1 MNSINKQIM
10 IIAGEASGDQRGAE
24 VATALLAHDSNLRLY
39 GIGGEHMRAAGVETL
54 VDVSQL
60 AIMGF
65 VEVIVHLPRIMK
77 IFKFTKKLLLKRK
90 PDLLILVDYP
100 GFNLRLAK
108 FAKQLN
114 IKVLFYI
121 SPQVWAWRQHRVK
134 KIAKVVDH
142 MAVIFPFEKQFYQ
155 DHHVPVTYVGHPLT
169 QKLKNKISQADA
181 RIKLDITPQQK
192 MIALLPGSREGEIN
206 RILPELIKA
215 TELISARTPNSVFYL
230 AIASTI
236 QIENIKNAIK
246 VSKANIKIGRGKTY
260 EIISA
265 ADVVLTAS
273 GTATLET
280 ALLNKPMVTIYRV
293 SSLTAFIVRKMIKI
307 PYVSLCNIV
316 AGEQVV
322 VELLQ
327 DDATAEN
334 IAQETLHL
342 LTDETYRRQ
351 MQAKLSSIETKLG
364 DLQAADNVANIAL
377 NLLS

>member
-1 MNSINKQIM
+1 MLLPKNIM
-10 IIAGEASGDQRGAE
+10 IVAGEASGDQRGAE
-24 VATALLAHDSNLRLY
+24 VAVALLARDPGLKLF

-54 VDVSQL
+54 VDVSEL
-60 AIMGF
+60 AVMGF
-65 VEVIVHLPRIMK
+65 AEVIIHLPCIMK
-77 IFKFTKKLLLKRK
+77 IFKLAKKLLTDRK

-108 FAKQLN
+108 VAKQIG

-134 KIAKVVDH
+134 KIAQAIDH

-155 DHHVPVTYVGHPLT
+155 DHAVPVTYVGHPLS
-169 QKLKNKISQADA
+169 QKLQNKISAETA
-181 RIKLDITPQQK
+181 RAELNIEPQQK

-215 TELISARTPNSVFYL
+215 TELISAQIPNCIFYL
-230 AIASTI
+230 ALASTI
-236 QIENIKNAIK
+236 NSDKINNAIK
-246 VSKANIKIGRGKTY
+246 HSKIKIERNKTY
-260 EIISA
+260 QIISA
-265 ADVVLTAS
+265 ADVVITAS

-280 ALLNKPMVTIYRV
+280 ALFNKPMVIVYKV
-293 SSLTAFIVRKMIKI
+293 SSLTALIVRKMIKI

-327 DDATAEN
+327 NDATAKN
-334 IAQETLHL
+334 ISQETLKIL
-342 LTDETYRRQ
+342 NDDVYRNH
-351 MQAKLSSIETKLG
+351 MKAKLRSINAKLG
-364 DLQAADNVANIAL
+364 NFDAADNVAQIAL
-377 NLLS
+377 SMLT

>member
-1 MNSINKQIM
+1 MLNINKQIM

-24 VATALLAHDSNLRLY
+24 VATALLAREPNLKLY
-39 GIGGEHMRAAGVETL
+39 GIGGEHMRAAGVECL
-54 VDVSQL
+54 IDVSQL
-60 AIMGF
+60 AVMGF
-65 VEVIVHLPRIMK
+65 VEVIVHLPRIMR
-77 IFKFTKKLLLKRK
+77 IFKSTKNLLIERK

-108 FAKQLN
+108 IAKKLG

-134 KIAKVVDH
+134 KIAQVVDH

-155 DHHVPVTYVGHPLT
+155 DHNVPVSYVGHPLT

-181 RIKLDITPQQK
+181 RTKLDITSQQK

-206 RILPELIKA
+206 RILPELIKS
-215 TELISARTPNSVFYL
+215 TELISAKISNCIFYL

-236 QIENIKNAIK
+236 PTDTIRKCIAASNSDIRIA
-246 VSKANIKIGRGKTY
+246 RDKTY
-260 EIISA
+260 DIISA

-280 ALLNKPMVTIYRV
+280 ALLNKPMVIVYKV

-334 IAQETLHL
+334 IAQETLHI
-342 LTDETYRRQ
+342 LTDETYREQ
-351 MQAKLSSIETKLG
+351 MKEKLSHIEDKLG
-364 DLQAADNVANIAL
+364 DLEAADNVANIAL
-377 NLLS
+377 SML

>member
-1 MNSINKQIM
+1 MNNTNKQIM

-24 VATALLAHDSNLRLY
+24 VASTLLARDPNLKLY

-60 AIMGF
+60 AVMGF
-65 VEVIVHLPRIMK
+65 VEVIVHLPRIMR
-77 IFKFTKKLLLKRK
+77 IFKLTKNLLIERK

-108 FAKQLN
+108 IAKKSG

-134 KIAKVVDH
+134 KIAQVVDH

-155 DHHVPVTYVGHPLT
+155 AHNVPVSYVGHPLT
-169 QKLKNKISQADA
+169 QKLKTKISQAEA
-181 RIKLDITPQQK
+181 RTKLDIPLQHK
-192 MIALLPGSREGEIN
+192 MIALLPGSRESEIN
-206 RILPELIKA
+206 RILPELIKS
-215 TELISARTPNSVFYL
+215 TELISTQIANCIFYL

-236 QIENIKNAIK
+236 PTDAI
-246 VSKANIKIGRGKTY
+246 SKAIASSNSDIRIARGKTY
-260 EIISA
+260 DIISA

-280 ALLNKPMVTIYRV
+280 ALLNKPMVIVYKV
-293 SSLTAFIVRKMIKI
+293 SALTAFIVRKMIKI

-327 DDATAEN
+327 NDATAEN
-334 IAQETLHL
+334 IAQETLHI
-342 LTDETYRRQ
+342 LTNEKYREQ
-351 MQAKLSSIETKLG
+351 MQEKLSHIEEKLG
-364 DLQAADNVANIAL
+364 NLEAADNVANIAL
-377 NLLS
+377 NML